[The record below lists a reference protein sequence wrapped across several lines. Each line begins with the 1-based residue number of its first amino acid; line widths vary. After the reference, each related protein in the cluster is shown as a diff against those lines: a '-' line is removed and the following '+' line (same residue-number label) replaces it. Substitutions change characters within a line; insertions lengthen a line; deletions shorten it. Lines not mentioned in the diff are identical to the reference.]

1 MPIVGGGIP
10 LLDGSGSRPR
20 TPDRLDVGFED
31 LLHGNFHVGLCLNAR
46 LISYGLRQ
54 ETDA

>member
-10 LLDGSGSRPR
+10 LLDVSGSRPR

-54 ETDA
+54 ENDA